1 MKKQILKALTM
12 ISLVSMLTLVA
23 AVARVQAQ
31 SRINYTAN
39 IPFEFTVGSA
49 TLPAGEYTVTQI
61 KTADGAVMLRLSAKG
76 QDSSALRLTD
86 RTQASEPKE
95 KTVLV
100 FNHYGEQYFLAE
112 MWRAGEAEGRLVR
125 KSSRERVVENELAR
139 NPSHNGLAG
148 RGAAPET
155 IEITAALAR

>member
-23 AVARVQAQ
+23 AVARTQAQ
-31 SRINYTAN
+31 SRSSYTAN
-39 IPFEFTVGSA
+39 IPFEFVVGNA
-49 TLPAGEYTVTQI
+49 TLPAGQYAVTQI

-86 RTQASEPKE
+86 RAQNGKPKE

-125 KSSRERVVENELAR
+125 KSSRERAIENELAR

-148 RGAAPET
+148 RENTSET
-155 IEITAALAR
+155 IEIVALAR